1 VTRVW
6 LLITGVL
13 AIILFAT
20 ALLVVIPNTMIG
32 QVRVPKELKPYTA
45 QEARGREV
53 YVAQGCV
60 YCHSQQVRDPVY
72 TSDKERGW
80 GPRASVPSDYVYDRG
95 PHQLGTMRTGP
106 DLINI
111 GVRQPSD
118 QWHHTHLFNPRSLM
132 SWSIMPGFPYLYE
145 VRDSSSIKPGEVFYS
160 VAGGKLPKGKV
171 IVATADADALVAY
184 LKSLRRTYPV
194 PTGDEPQARSLGGRS
209 EHTMP

>member
-1 VTRVW
+1 MTRIW

-20 ALLVVIPNTMIG
+20 SLLVVIPNTMIG
-32 QVRVPKELKPYTA
+32 QVRVPKELSPYTA
-45 QEARGREV
+45 QQARGRAV
-53 YVAQGCV
+53 YVAEGCV

-72 TSDKERGW
+72 TSDKDRGW
-80 GPRASVPSDYVYDRG
+80 GPRATVPSDYVYDK

-132 SWSIMPGFPYLYE
+132 SWSIMPAFPYLYE
-145 VRDSSSIKPGEVFYS
+145 VRDSSSIKAGEVFYS
-160 VAGGKLPKGKV
+160 VAGGKLPRGKV
-171 IVATADADALVAY
+171 IVPTPDADALVAY
-184 LKSLRRTYPV
+184 LKSLKRTYAV
-194 PTGDEPQARSLGGRS
+194 PTGDEPTARSLGGRS

>member
-1 VTRVW
+1 MTRIG
-6 LLITGVL
+6 LFLMGVL
-13 AIILFAT
+13 AIVIFAT
-20 ALLVVIPNTMIG
+20 SLLVIIPNTMIG
-32 QVRVPKELKPYTA
+32 DVRVPKQLAAYTS
-45 QEARGREV
+45 QEARGRQV
-53 YVAQGCV
+53 YVAEGCV

-80 GPRASVPSDYVYDRG
+80 GPRATVPSDYIYDK

-132 SWSIMPGFPYLYE
+132 AWSIMPAFPYLYA
-145 VRDSSSIKPGEVFYS
+145 VRDSSSLKPGEVFYS
-160 VAGGKLPKGKV
+160 VAGGKLPAGKV
-171 IVATADADALVAY
+171 IVPSSDSDALVAY
-184 LKSLRRTYPV
+184 LKSLKRTYPV
-194 PTGDEPQARSLGGRS
+194 PSGDEPTVRSIGGRS

>member
-1 VTRVW
+1 MTRIW

-13 AIILFAT
+13 AIIVFAT
-20 ALLVVIPNTMIG
+20 SLLVVIPNTMIG
-32 QVRVPKELKPYTA
+32 QVRVPSQLAPYTG
-45 QEARGREV
+45 QQARGRAV

-72 TSDKERGW
+72 TSDKDRGW
-80 GPRASVPSDYVYDRG
+80 GPRATVPSDYVYDK

-132 SWSIMPGFPYLYE
+132 PWSIMPAFPYLYE
-145 VRDSSSIKPGEVFYS
+145 VRDSSSLKPGEVFYS
-160 VAGGKLPKGKV
+160 VAGGKLPAGKV
-171 IVATADADALVAY
+171 IVPTADADALVAY
-184 LKSLRRTYPV
+184 LKSLKRTYPV
-194 PTGDEPQARSLGGRS
+194 PTGNEPAARSIGGRS

>member
-1 VTRVW
+1 MTRIW
-6 LLITGVL
+6 LLILGVL
-13 AIILFAT
+13 AIVVFAT
-20 ALLVVIPNTMIG
+20 SLLVVIPNTMIG
-32 QVRVPKELKPYTA
+32 EVRVPKQLAPYTT

-53 YVAQGCV
+53 YVAEGCV

-80 GPRASVPSDYVYDRG
+80 GPRATVPSDYVFDK

-111 GVRQPSD
+111 GVRQPSE

-132 SWSIMPGFPYLYE
+132 SWSIMPAFPYLYT
-145 VRDSSSIKPGEVFYS
+145 VRDSSSLKAGEIFYS
-160 VAGGKLPKGKV
+160 VAGGKLPAGKV
-171 IVATADADALVAY
+171 IVPTADADALVAY

-194 PTGDEPQARSLGGRS
+194 PVGDEPTARSIGGRS

>member
-1 VTRVW
+1 MTRIW

-13 AIILFAT
+13 AIIIFAT
-20 ALLVVIPNTMIG
+20 SLLVVIPNTMIG
-32 QVRVPKELKPYTA
+32 QVRAPKQLSPYTA

-53 YVAQGCV
+53 YVSQGCV

-80 GPRASVPSDYVYDRG
+80 GPRATVPADYIYDK

-132 SWSIMPGFPYLYE
+132 SWSIMPAFPYLYE
-145 VRDSSSIKPGEVFYS
+145 VRDSTSVKPGEVFYA
-160 VAGGKLPKGKV
+160 VAGGKLPPGKV
-171 IVATADADALVAY
+171 IVPTPDADALVAY
-184 LKSLRRTYPV
+184 LKSLKRNYPI
-194 PTGDEPQARSLGGRS
+194 PTGADATDRSVGGRS

>member
-1 VTRVW
+1 MTRIW

-20 ALLVVIPNTMIG
+20 SLLVVIPNTMIG
-32 QVRVPKELKPYTA
+32 QVRVPKELSPYTA
-45 QEARGREV
+45 QQARGRAV
-53 YVAQGCV
+53 YVAEGCV

-72 TSDKERGW
+72 TSDKDRGW
-80 GPRASVPSDYVYDRG
+80 GPRATVPSDYVYDK

-132 SWSIMPGFPYLYE
+132 SWSIMPAFPYLYE
-145 VRDSSSIKPGEVFYS
+145 VRDSSSIKAGEVFYS
-160 VAGGKLPKGKV
+160 VAGGKLPRGKV
-171 IVATADADALVAY
+171 IVPTPDADALVAY
-184 LKSLRRTYPV
+184 LKSLKRTYAV
-194 PTGDEPQARSLGGRS
+194 PTGNEPRARSLGGRS

>member
-1 VTRVW
+1 MTRIG
-6 LLITGVL
+6 LFLMGVL
-13 AIILFAT
+13 AIVMFAT
-20 ALLVVIPNTMIG
+20 SLLVIIPDTMIAD
-32 QVRVPKELKPYTA
+32 VRVPRQLAPYTP
-45 QEARGREV
+45 QEARGRQV
-53 YVAQGCV
+53 YVSEGCA

-80 GPRASVPSDYVYDRG
+80 GPRATVPSDYIYDK

-132 SWSIMPGFPYLYE
+132 SWSIMPAFPYLYT
-145 VRDSSSIKPGEVFYS
+145 VRDSASITPGETFYS
-160 VAGGKLPKGKV
+160 VAGGKLPAGKV
-171 IVATADADALVAY
+171 IVPTADADALVAY
-184 LKSLRRTYPV
+184 LKSLKRTYPV
-194 PTGDEPQARSLGGRS
+194 PSGDEPTVRSLGGRS